1 MEKQVKVDVTW
12 NGSSVRLTTD
22 RGWEY
27 DFVIGNFLAARNSC
41 ETIVA
46 SHVAS
51 LLVPTVVA
59 FFKSSDS
66 CRFSFTFKA
75 FDDK

>member
-1 MEKQVKVDVTW
+1 MEY
-12 NGSSVRLTTD
+12 
-22 RGWEY
+22 E
-27 DFVIGNFLAARNSC
+27 FVIGNFLAARNSC

-51 LLVPTVVA
+51 LLVPTVAA

-75 FDDK
+75 FYEI

>member
-1 MEKQVKVDVTW
+1 MEY
-12 NGSSVRLTTD
+12 
-22 RGWEY
+22 E
-27 DFVIGNFLAARNSC
+27 FVIGNFLAARNSC

-51 LLVPTVVA
+51 LLVPTVAA

-75 FDDK
+75 FDEI